1 MGIEILEVSFVKV
14 HHKPV
19 YLLSFVFEIVD
30 RSGSICVCR
39 VEWRIERL
47 VSGGRIASSASES
60 MLWSVGRYWDLW
72 QVLPRLV

>member
-14 HHKPV
+14 CHKPV

-30 RSGSICVCR
+30 GSGSVRACR
-39 VEWRIERL
+39 AERRIERL
-47 VSGGRIASSASES
+47 VSGDRIASSASES
-60 MLWSVGRYWDLW
+60 MLRSVGRYWDLR

>member
-14 HHKPV
+14 RHKPV

-30 RSGSICVCR
+30 GSGSVCACR
-39 VEWRIERL
+39 VERCIEHL
-47 VSGGRIASSASES
+47 VSGDRIASSALEG
-60 MLWSVGRYWDLW
+60 MLRSVGRYWDLW